1 MLSQE
6 RAFAH
11 VVLPAVLACTALVAC
26 RHAQPDGRIGWSDE
40 ERSLESTCQDGD
52 VTACRNLG
60 ERLVRDKRPDKDL
73 QRGLVLLE
81 IACGGDD
88 WKACASLGDRYTDF
102 SGPDGQ
108 EGKLGRAVELLG
120 RACAHGIATACTQKG
135 HAIAHNTPAD
145 RVAAKTALLA
155 GCQLG
160 DALGCEA
167 FAAAQMRSPSG
178 ETTEVEDALSR
189 GCRLSRL
196 ESCHALG
203 SLLWRT
209 PKRQVEATQLWRD
222 ACAKGLARSCDQ
234 LLASSAPLLSSSP
247 DCGLLRDLAKKLC
260 LAGDRNGCAVR
271 SACQLRDGSNEV
283 AAIVEELS
291 AGCAAKHPLS
301 CLYWADAREQSKG
314 QSKNADTPRIHD
326 AYGLACHARDLG
338 NQKACVRLL
347 VHDLNDSESSDRT
360 EEVAYALSRY
370 CSGGDAEACC
380 QLGRAH
386 ELGKNV
392 SKDLEKSE
400 RLRRKACDLGLV
412 SCCPIAPESSR
423 RIR

>member
-1 MLSQE
+1 
-6 RAFAH
+6 
-11 VVLPAVLACTALVAC
+11 
-26 RHAQPDGRIGWSDE
+26 
-40 ERSLESTCQDGD
+40 
-52 VTACRNLG
+52 LG
-60 ERLVRDKRPDKDL
+60 EHLVRDKRSDKDL

-88 WKACASLGDRYTDF
+88 WKACAILGDRYTDF
-102 SGPDGQ
+102 RGPDGQ

-135 HAIAHNTPAD
+135 HAIGHNTPTD
-145 RVAAKTALLA
+145 RVAEKAAFLA

-167 FAAAQMRSPSG
+167 FAGALMRSTHG
-178 ETTEVEDALSR
+178 ETQEAEDALALA
-189 GCRLSRL
+189 CRLSRL

-209 PKRQVEATQLWRD
+209 PKHQSEAMQLWRD

-234 LLASSAPLLSSSP
+234 LLASSAPLLSANP
-247 DCGLLRDLAKKLC
+247 DCGLLRDLAQKLC

-271 SACQLRDGSNEV
+271 SACQLRDGANEV

-301 CLYWADAREQSKG
+301 CLYWADASEQS
-314 QSKNADTPRIHD
+314 QTADTPRIHE
-326 AYGLACHARDLG
+326 AYRLACHARDIG

-347 VHDLNDSESSDRT
+347 VRDLNDSESSDKT
-360 EEVAYALSRY
+360 EEVAFALFRY

-380 QLGRAH
+380 QLGKAH
-386 ELGKNV
+386 ELGKHV
-392 SKDLEKSE
+392 SKDPDKSD

-412 SCCPIAPESSR
+412 SCCPTLN
-423 RIR
+423 

>member
-1 MLSQE
+1 M
-6 RAFAH
+6 
-11 VVLPAVLACTALVAC
+11 
-26 RHAQPDGRIGWSDE
+26 
-40 ERSLESTCQDGD
+40 
-52 VTACRNLG
+52 G
-60 ERLVRDKRPDKDL
+60 EHLVRDKRSDKDL

-88 WKACASLGDRYTDF
+88 WKACAILGDRYADF
-102 SGPDGQ
+102 GGPDGQ

-120 RACAHGIATACTQKG
+120 RACAHDVATACTRKG
-135 HAIAHNTPAD
+135 HAIARNTPAD
-145 RVAAKTALLA
+145 RVAEKAAFLA
-155 GCQLG
+155 GCQAG

-167 FAAAQMRSPSG
+167 FAVAEMRLHQG
-178 ETTEVEDALSR
+178 ETSEVEDALSR

-209 PKRQVEATQLWRD
+209 PKRQAEATQLWRD
-222 ACAKGLARSCDQ
+222 ACGKGLARSCNQ
-234 LLASSAPLLSSSP
+234 LLAFSAPLISLSP
-247 DCGLLRDLAKKLC
+247 DCGVLRDLAQKMC
-260 LAGDRNGCAVR
+260 LAGERNGCAVR
-271 SACQLRDGSNEV
+271 LACQLRNGANEV

-301 CLYWADAREQSKG
+301 CLYWADASEQSKT
-314 QSKNADTPRIHD
+314 ADTPRIRD
-326 AYGLACHARDLG
+326 AYRLTCRADDLG

-347 VHDLNDSESSDRT
+347 VHDLNDSESSERT
-360 EEVAYALSRY
+360 DEVAYALSRY

-380 QLGRAH
+380 QLGKAH
-386 ELGKNV
+386 EVGKSV
-392 SKDLEKSE
+392 SRDLEKSD

-423 RIR
+423 PSR